1 MLQLILLVSPDTS
14 KRKTRKR
21 IISFTFSGVIG
32 DWIYLGKNMIPT
44 DDDITRDMIRD
55 RLDKG
60 KTGSINI

>member
-44 DDDITRDMIRD
+44 DEDITRDMIRE
-55 RLDKG
+55 RLG
-60 KTGSINI
+60 QG